1 MKNKEPVQYRA
12 AGGVRYEFKRKRV
25 KNINLRVRADGSVAV
40 SAPLGAPLAQVD
52 AFVAGRARWIEAA
65 RVRALARGEEEQ
77 RPCSVSREDALA
89 LFTQVSDAVFPLFAQ
104 VLNGQRPV
112 LKVRQMKT
120 RWGVCVPAK
129 RQITFSLR
137 LVEKPRAAVE
147 YVVLHEYAH
156 FVRADHSPAF
166 WAVVA
171 RYMPDYKA
179 RRRLLAPSVQGGME
193 SPEGPPPTY

>member
-137 LVEKPRAAVE
+137 LAEKPRAAVE

-171 RYMPDYKA
+171 RYMPDNKA

>member
-1 MKNKEPVQYRA
+1 MKNKEPAQYRA
-12 AGGVRYEFKRKRV
+12 AGGVRSEFKRKRV

-137 LVEKPRAAVE
+137 LAEKPRAAVE

-179 RRRLLAPSVQGGME
+179 RRRLLAPSVQGGRE

>member
-1 MKNKEPVQYRA
+1 MKAAVEKLIQKYEP
-12 AGGVRYEFKRKRV
+12 
-25 KNINLRVRADGSVAV
+25 LM
-40 SAPLGAPLAQVD
+40 QV
-52 AFVAGRARWIEAA
+52 
-65 RVRALARGEEEQ
+65 
-77 RPCSVSREDALA
+77 
-89 LFTQVSDAVFPLFAQ
+89 QVSGVTI
-104 VLNGQRPV
+104 
-112 LKVRQMKT
+112 RQMKT

-137 LVEKPRAAVE
+137 LAEKPRAAVE

>member
-137 LVEKPRAAVE
+137 LAGKPRAAVE

>member
-1 MKNKEPVQYRA
+1 MKNKEPAQYRA

-137 LVEKPRAAVE
+137 LAEKPRAAVE

-179 RRRLLAPSVQGGME
+179 RCRLLAPSVQGGME
-193 SPEGPPPTY
+193 SPVGPPPTY

>member
-137 LVEKPRAAVE
+137 LAEKPRAAVE

-179 RRRLLAPSVQGGME
+179 RRRLLAPSVQGGRE